1 MAQTEGTDRHFLLT
15 GYPSFVGKTCV
26 PPRIRSKRSAW
37 FVGNASMYSDII
49 FFGGAVLGLIVGIIY
64 FRETTPGS
72 PMAIRLSSSAFGPA
86 ISAVY
91 LATVFAWPEHLRYSS
106 QALFAYY
113 ALQGLPLFL
122 LLHSL
127 SAYPG
132 RRITHVVLA
141 PVAVIAWLWT
151 FVLGYWVVHGK

>member
-1 MAQTEGTDRHFLLT
+1 
-15 GYPSFVGKTCV
+15 
-26 PPRIRSKRSAW
+26 
-37 FVGNASMYSDII
+37 MYSDII

-64 FRETTPGS
+64 FREATSES
-72 PMAIRLSSSAFGPA
+72 PMGIRLACSAYAPA
-86 ISAVY
+86 ISALY

-106 QALFAYY
+106 QALPTYY

-122 LLHSL
+122 LLYSL
-127 SAYPG
+127 AAYPG
-132 RRITHVVLA
+132 RRITHVVLV